1 MELFNRV
8 EREITEKSGKI
19 KQQFLYGISGKN
31 PVIFG
36 AGNCGHKI
44 YDLLHDQGI
53 AVSCFCDNKR
63 YGNTLRGIKIINPK
77 ELMDAADNPVILVS
91 VDGQDVGGPIY
102 EQLLSFGV
110 DKTRIRIMNK
120 YFHWMPLEYLHSNIE
135 KYRKAYQLM
144 SDTFSRQVYLE
155 KMKNVFLMTDLS
167 GIVSPEK
174 EEYFD
179 ENVKLTDNEM
189 FIDCGGYNGDT
200 AIRFIEECN
209 GRYRGL
215 MIFEPERCKKVE
227 IEKNM
232 GSNSYSLYQLGVW
245 SKRMKLYFN
254 DFGTAAS
261 HISDSETGGC
271 MIETASLDETVYDM
285 KPTFIKMDIEG
296 AEQEALKGCRKI
308 IQEYKPK
315 LAICI
320 YHKPD
325 DMFEIPLM
333 IKEMNRSE
341 ERRVGKEC

>member
-1 MELFNRV
+1 
-8 EREITEKSGKI
+8 
-19 KQQFLYGISGKN
+19 
-31 PVIFG
+31 
-36 AGNCGHKI
+36 
-44 YDLLHDQGI
+44 
-53 AVSCFCDNKR
+53 
-63 YGNTLRGIKIINPK
+63 
-77 ELMDAADNPVILVS
+77 
-91 VDGQDVGGPIY
+91 
-102 EQLLSFGV
+102 
-110 DKTRIRIMNK
+110 MNV
-120 YFHWMPLEYLHSNIE
+120 PE
-135 KYRKAYQLM
+135 
-144 SDTFSRQVYLE
+144 YLE

-333 IKEMNRSE
+333 IKEMNPKYKLYVRQYTNAWYDT
-341 ERRVGKEC
+341 VLYAV